1 VGRGRGRGRNLPAW
15 MTQANQPTPG
25 APAAPVHHQP
35 PAPASS
41 VGGASGLTV
50 DSQVLGLLDMIAS
63 STGN

>member
-1 VGRGRGRGRNLPAW
+1 